1 MRRTI
6 SLHRCAPVRCAFNGT
21 RPPCAPPCLP
31 TSGRYLVPR
40 VFRSFLLVGRAASAA
55 LQLKI
60 NRSLRERG
68 LMDGGEKGGD
78 RDPVTL
84 SMSVDHGVSGKV
96 ALAYDA
102 RVIIRHSAGRLLTSP
117 GRPRPAMVWVGIG

>member
-1 MRRTI
+1 M
-6 SLHRCAPVRCAFNGT
+6 
-21 RPPCAPPCLP
+21 
-31 TSGRYLVPR
+31 
-40 VFRSFLLVGRAASAA
+40 GRAASAA

-68 LMDGGEKGGD
+68 LIDGGEKGGD

-117 GRPRPAMVWVGIG
+117 GRTRPAMVWVE